1 MDKLK
6 AINKARANQQIRY
19 VNKPTMLMEQVQ
31 KDKKQMQMY
40 RMAKQLASKTN
51 PYILLSPDKLVDVIL

>member
-40 RMAKQLASKTN
+40 RMAK
-51 PYILLSPDKLVDVIL
+51 